1 MRYLTELRLQVAAH
15 ALRRRVGVGHLRMA
29 GFQVLQLVHQLVEV
43 VVADTRLVQ
52 HVIPVVMLMQLV
64 PQLRYPLLLVHK
76 LSDNHFFAVNDI
88 NAFTNTWF

>member
-29 GFQVLQLVHQLVEV
+29 GFQVLQLMHQLVEV
-43 VVADTRLVQ
+43 VVADARLVQ
-52 HVIPVVMLMQLV
+52 HIVPVVVLMQFT
-64 PQLRYPLLLVHK
+64 PQLPYPLFLVHE

-88 NAFTNTWF
+88 KTFL